1 MQSLRRNTLTS
12 LILVSFA
19 TVSTVSCSFIGT
31 KRLWAMGEIQTKEES
46 ETGGKSL
53 IVKVPD
59 SALAFNVSPEFFK
72 SVKEKSKICVE
83 YSLNRMTKEVQV
95 FSYQAKCQ

>member
-1 MQSLRRNTLTS
+1 MPSLRRNS
-12 LILVSFA
+12 LAISSLVIVSFA
-19 TVSTVSCSFIGT
+19 TASCSFIGT
-31 KRLWAMGEIQTKEES
+31 QRRWSMGIIQTKEES

-59 SALAFNVSPEFFK
+59 SALAFNVSPEFFN
-72 SVKEKSKICVE
+72 SVKEKSKICVV
-83 YSLNRMTKEVQV
+83 YSLNSMTKEVQV